1 VLFRHKGQ
9 AKITK
14 AETRADEFQSDR
26 FAFEVVARSATPPMG
41 AVFYF
46 QAQVYRFRHRGEF
59 PTAKAWDDCLMT
71 VARTR

>member
-59 PTAKAWDDCLMT
+59 PSYAQKSVTA
-71 VARTR
+71 